1 MSTSDLRA
9 DRPGGLRR
17 QAAPVKAAVYA
28 AMAILAT
35 AGIYGALSGAHAGLT
50 LAAGIGVGILW
61 VVATRDRGDGR

>member
-1 MSTSDLRA
+1 M
-9 DRPGGLRR
+9 
-17 QAAPVKAAVYA
+17 QVAAVKAAVYA